1 MELFLLLCL
10 LQHEIMIT
18 KQFTVP
24 AKLADDITAI
34 IAYQNTQLIQ
44 LICKEKGWDRK
55 ELMNY
60 FYK

>member
-1 MELFLLLCL
+1 MEIFFLLHL
-10 LQHEIMIT
+10 LQHKIMFT

>member
-1 MELFLLLCL
+1 MAILSHLQL
-10 LQHEIMIT
+10 LQHINMIN

>member
-1 MELFLLLCL
+1 MF
-10 LQHEIMIT
+10 T
-18 KQFTVP
+18 KQFTIP

>member
-1 MELFLLLCL
+1 MEQCL
-10 LQHEIMIT
+10 PLHPLQSSNMFT
-18 KQFTVP
+18 KEFIIP

-44 LICKEKGWDRK
+44 LICKEKGWDRQ

>member
-1 MELFLLLCL
+1 
-10 LQHEIMIT
+10 MIT